1 MAHAVIENG
10 EKDDAQE
17 LRGRLL
23 LNDQFP
29 DEGWDLAWRREVVK
43 ASVRAVISPLLRHG
57 TSAAT
62 FHVI

>member
-1 MAHAVIENG
+1 MADTVIENG

-29 DEGWDLAWRREVVK
+29 DEGWDLACRREG
-43 ASVRAVISPLLRHG
+43 REQM
-57 TSAAT
+57 
-62 FHVI
+62 